1 MNKDVERLFGI
12 KLSKNGRFTI
22 NKWIEDEYGSLYYAK
37 KSLDDDTSI
46 IEFINDMLKQDEKTL
61 DDISKKTNLSKR
73 TDKKTAKKK
82 FIYCP
87 YCGEKLE

>member
-46 IEFINDMLKQDEKTL
+46 IEFINDMLKQDQKTL
-61 DDISKKTNLSKR
+61 DDISNKNIISKR
-73 TDKKTAKKK
+73 TDRRAIKKK
-82 FIYCP
+82 FLYCP